1 MNTEVKFH
9 YLRYHQLTSG
19 LTEEQII
26 ELCQLMKVEIK
37 RKSEVLFLDGGDEC
51 RIYLSLKGK
60 LKVTDDDGSGNELIK
75 EIISEGDLFGD
86 VSLDGNVSNDEYAI
100 TLTDTTVIA
109 SFTSKEFKA
118 MMQKNPVLSLNYA
131 ISVGSKLRRMEDR
144 HVALM
149 TKDAKSRLIGFIK
162 DWAKRDG
169 NQVGTKVVMNNFLT
183 HSDIANFI
191 STSRQSV
198 TIMLN
203 ELKDSGML
211 NYNRRQIELMSSSLN

>member
-9 YLRYHQLTSG
+9 YLRYHQLTNG
-19 LTEEQII
+19 LTEEQIL

-37 RKSEVLFLDGGDEC
+37 RKGETLFLDGGDEN

-60 LKVTDDDGSGNELIK
+60 LKVTDDDDSGNELIK
-75 EIISEGDLFGD
+75 EIINEGDLFGD
-86 VSLDGNVSNDEYAI
+86 ISLDSNVNNDEYGIA
-100 TLTDTTVIA
+100 LTDSTVIA

-118 MMQKNPVLSLNYA
+118 VMHSNPVLSLNYA
-131 ISVGSKLRRMEDR
+131 ISVGNKLRRMEDR

-149 TKDAKSRLIGFIK
+149 TKDAKSRLIGFIT

-169 NQVGTKVVMNNFLT
+169 NQVGSKVVMNNYLT
-183 HSDIANFI
+183 HSDIASFI

-203 ELKDSGML
+203 ELKDSGFL
-211 NYNRRQIELMSSSLN
+211 SYNRRQIELTSFTLN

>member
-1 MNTEVKFH
+1 MNTEVKYQ
-9 YLRYHQLTSG
+9 YLRFHQLTSG
-19 LTEEQII
+19 LTEEQIL
-26 ELCQLMKVEIK
+26 ELCQMMKVEVR
-37 RKSEVLFLDGGDEC
+37 RKGEMLFLDGGSER

-60 LKVTDDDGSGNELIK
+60 LKVTDDDEAGNELIK
-75 EIISEGDLFGD
+75 EIINEGDLFGD
-86 VSLDGNVSNDEYAI
+86 IALDGNLNDDDYAI
-100 TLTDTTVIA
+100 TLTDGAVIA
-109 SFTSKEFKA
+109 SFTSAEFKA
-118 MMQKNPVLSLNYA
+118 TMQSNPVLAFNYA
-131 ISVGSKLRRMEDR
+131 VSVGNKLRRMEDR

-169 NQVGTKVVMNNFLT
+169 NQVGSKVVLNNFLT

-211 NYNRRQIELMSSSLN
+211 NYNRRQIELTSFNLN